1 MENTVCPPYRLNF
14 NPRSPHGERRA
25 VKSLSGATNEI
36 STHAPR
42 TGSDTRTERQGAEAM
57 HFNPRSPHG
66 ERRGR
71 GCFSDGKVC
80 RFQPTLP
87 ARGATVAPLQ
97 RVAHVLISTHA
108 PRTGSDDQGADTY
121 ESFAISTHAP
131 RTGSDVL
138 LCCVCRSPRHFN
150 PRSPHG
156 ERLRSVNF
164 GRSDGKDFNPR
175 SPHGERRIAAG
186 KCPFL
191 LNFNPRSPHGERR
204 SARPG
209 RPTTAHFNPRSPHG
223 ERPGMEVS
231 MPCLSRFQPTLPAR
245 GATDYRV
252 SKSGALVIFQ
262 PTLPARGATLSW
274 RDNRR
279 SGWHFNPRSPHGERQ
294 LRHVLHAGRRNFNPR
309 SPHGERR
316 RNAAKA
322 AAGTHFNPRSPHGER
337 LFWRTLPDYVLHFNP
352 RSPHGERPAIGQP
365 IHPILLFQ
373 PTLPARGA
381 TIMCRS

>member
-156 ERLRSVNF
+156 ERRGDSYDVHE
-164 GRSDGKDFNPR
+164 PR
-175 SPHGERRIAAG
+175 
-186 KCPFL
+186 
-191 LNFNPRSPHGERR
+191 
-204 SARPG
+204 
-209 RPTTAHFNPRSPHG
+209 
-223 ERPGMEVS
+223 
-231 MPCLSRFQPTLPAR
+231 RFQPTLPAR
-245 GATDYRV
+245 GATH
-252 SKSGALVIFQ
+252 SC
-262 PTLPARGATLSW
+262 
-274 RDNRR
+274 
-279 SGWHFNPRSPHGERQ
+279 
-294 LRHVLHAGRRNFNPR
+294 VLLIPF
-309 SPHGERR
+309 
-316 RNAAKA
+316 
-322 AAGTHFNPRSPHGER
+322 
-337 LFWRTLPDYVLHFNP
+337 
-352 RSPHGERPAIGQP
+352 
-365 IHPILLFQ
+365 LLFQ

-381 TIMCRS
+381 TILFLLRFEGSKFQPTLPARGATHINEIERPRMGDFNPRSPHGERRDGQPKRTICRYFNPRSPHGERQSS

>member
-1 MENTVCPPYRLNF
+1 M
-14 NPRSPHGERRA
+14 
-25 VKSLSGATNEI
+25 KSLSGATNEI

-156 ERLRSVNF
+156 ERRGDSYDVHE
-164 GRSDGKDFNPR
+164 PR
-175 SPHGERRIAAG
+175 
-186 KCPFL
+186 
-191 LNFNPRSPHGERR
+191 
-204 SARPG
+204 
-209 RPTTAHFNPRSPHG
+209 
-223 ERPGMEVS
+223 
-231 MPCLSRFQPTLPAR
+231 RFQPTLPAR
-245 GATDYRV
+245 GATRERRSDAWQLPHFNPRSPHGERHIV
-252 SKSGALVIFQ
+252 DIEKEIASKFQ
-262 PTLPARGATLSW
+262 PTLPARGATASAKRFL
-274 RDNRR
+274 
-279 SGWHFNPRSPHGERQ
+279 
-294 LRHVLHAGRRNFNPR
+294 
-309 SPHGERR
+309 
-316 RNAAKA
+316 AAKQIS
-322 AAGTHFNPRSPHGER
+322 THAPRTGSDQRKNYSGLSLEISTHAP
-337 LFWRTLPDYVLHFNP
+337 RTGSDSFMRPPYSV
-352 RSPHGERPAIGQP
+352 PAISTHAPRTGSDDS
-365 IHPILLFQ
+365 
-373 PTLPARGA
+373 LPASLRGQQISTHA
-381 TIMCRS
+381 PRTGSDAY